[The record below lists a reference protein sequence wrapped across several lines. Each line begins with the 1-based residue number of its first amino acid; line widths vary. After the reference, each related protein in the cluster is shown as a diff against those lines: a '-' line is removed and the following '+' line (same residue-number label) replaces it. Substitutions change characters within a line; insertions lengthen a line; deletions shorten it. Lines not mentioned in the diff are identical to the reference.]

1 MYNTLQSGQV
11 AKEKDA
17 PCSKVKKF
25 PSHVLY
31 FALVRSLKK
40 SASSLSAQNISAG
53 NSPRWLFRARQ
64 TAATL
69 LLLKY
74 KYGHSFLLAY
84 IEKMAACRFTSSFVR
99 HSSAQNIYAEQIK
112 SRR

>member
-11 AKEKDA
+11 IKKKDA
-17 PCSKVKKF
+17 PCLCGQRSKMAFMAKQ
-25 PSHVLY
+25 
-31 FALVRSLKK
+31 A
-40 SASSLSAQNISAG
+40 
-53 NSPRWLFRARQ
+53 
-64 TAATL
+64 AATL

-74 KYGHSFLLAY
+74 KYGRSFLPVY
-84 IEKMAACRFTSSFVR
+84 IEKMAACRFTRSFVW

>member
-1 MYNTLQSGQV
+1 MRQSMHNTLQSGQV

-17 PCSKVKKF
+17 PCSKAKKS
-25 PSHVLY
+25 PSYVLY

-40 SASSLSAQNISAG
+40 KCIVSRPKCICGQRSKMA
-53 NSPRWLFRARQ
+53 FRARQ
-64 TAATL
+64 AAATL

-84 IEKMAACRFTSSFVR
+84 IEKMAACNFLSSMKILIHLAKF
-99 HSSAQNIYAEQIK
+99 
-112 SRR
+112 